1 MPKQQP
7 VKTEWQKAEEYLRNL
22 EKLYIKGTNTYQWPG
37 GVKEG
42 DEEEFCFKATKAKDI
57 RFMLRPLEA
66 AEKHCCY
73 VKPNSAIANTLANRF
88 VSSKCTVDARYL
100 EMISSAQWT

>member
-1 MPKQQP
+1 
-7 VKTEWQKAEEYLRNL
+7 
-22 EKLYIKGTNTYQWPG
+22 
-37 GVKEG
+37 
-42 DEEEFCFKATKAKDI
+42 
-57 RFMLRPLEA
+57 MLRPLEA

-100 EMISSAQWT
+100 EMISNARWVESLTHHKYRFDAHLSGEGLDLLF